1 MICKN
6 VHQTGCCLIP
16 PNFSEPPSAELVK
29 FYCIT
34 RKFEKHCWYMY
45 LECSLCMWIL
55 SGNFNYFSV
64 NFCSLVVVKDKSIEW
79 CAYQV
84 FAEFFGSYVPYVK
97 LFLYLMCILPF
108 ISCSIV
114 KGRAAWGIWAN
125 PCLIFRD
132 SEEVILYLIHHEFMT
147 L

>member
-1 MICKN
+1 
-6 VHQTGCCLIP
+6 
-16 PNFSEPPSAELVK
+16 
-29 FYCIT
+29 
-34 RKFEKHCWYMY
+34 MY

-64 NFCSLVVVKDKSIEW
+64 NFGSLVVVQDKSIDW

-114 KGRAAWGIWAN
+114 NGRAAWGIWA
-125 PCLIFRD
+125 CLLFGD
-132 SEEVILYLIHHEFMT
+132 SEKVILFDTSWIHDT
-147 L
+147 LELWLYF